1 MSTETYNLISALT
14 QIATLV
20 VLVWTVRTA
29 MRQFK
34 AARQNTWAQA
44 FQNCVAMIQDPT
56 VVAARG
62 TIFSMNENKTP
73 LLEATPEQIAAI
85 DIICRT
91 YDVVGMIAQ
100 WGMIPKEIIVDS
112 WCDSIRRLWPI
123 CEPRVK
129 QRRSDQK
136 ADEFWD
142 DFEWLFNQAK
152 MFDQNRTNE
161 LKRVR
166 ALQGVA

>member
-1 MSTETYNLISALT
+1 MNTEIYNLISAIT
-14 QIATLV
+14 QIVTLA
-20 VLVWTVRTA
+20 VLIWAVHTA

-44 FQNCVAMIQDPT
+44 FQNCVAMIQEPS
-56 VVAARG
+56 VVSARG
-62 TIFSMNENKTP
+62 IVFAMNDRR
-73 LLEATPEQIAAI
+73 ATLSDASKEEIAAI
-85 DIICRT
+85 DLICRT

-129 QRRSDQK
+129 QRRTNQK

-142 DFEWLFNQAK
+142 DFEWLYQQAK
-152 MFDQNRTNE
+152 EFDQNRTNE

-166 ALQGVA
+166 TLQGVA

>member
-1 MSTETYNLISALT
+1 MSTETYNLVSALT
-14 QIATLV
+14 QVATLF

-29 MRQFK
+29 FRQFK

-62 TIFSMNENKTP
+62 IVFAMNERRTP
-73 LLEATPEQIAAI
+73 LSEASKEEVAAI
-85 DIICRT
+85 DLVCRT
-91 YDVVGMIAQ
+91 YDIVGLIAQ

-123 CEPRVK
+123 CEPRVR
-129 QRRSDQK
+129 QRRNAQK
-136 ADEFWD
+136 AEEFWD
-142 DFEWLFNQAK
+142 DFEWLYNQAK
-152 MFDQNRTNE
+152 AFDQNRTNE